1 MNTFKVLSA
10 FYIKEKDALLV
21 SVEGRDA
28 RFKRGARIRD
38 AFGRRYVIGALAGIG
53 GISDEAAQRFT
64 SFLIPGSAEIGR
76 LIQFDED

>member
-1 MNTFKVLSA
+1 MDTFKVLSA

-38 AFGRRYVIGALAGIG
+38 AFGRRYEIGALVSIG

-64 SFLIPGSAEIGR
+64 RFLVPGCADIGR
-76 LIQFDED
+76 LIPFDD

>member
-1 MNTFKVLSA
+1 MDTFKVLSA

-38 AFGRRYVIGALAGIG
+38 AFGRRYEIGALVSIG
-53 GISDEAAQRFT
+53 GISDEAAD
-64 SFLIPGSAEIGR
+64 IGR
-76 LIQFDED
+76 LIQFDD